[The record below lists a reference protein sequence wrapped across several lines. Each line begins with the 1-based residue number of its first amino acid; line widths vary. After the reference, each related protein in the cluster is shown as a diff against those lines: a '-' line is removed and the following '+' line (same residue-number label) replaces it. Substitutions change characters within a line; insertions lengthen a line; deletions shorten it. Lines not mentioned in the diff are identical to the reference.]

1 MSKFHISASVDQ
13 VLTDLADFIVITAKN
28 AIAQNGRFSF
38 VLSGGSSPKRLHELL
53 ASDQYKNKIEWN
65 KVFFFFGDERH
76 VPADH
81 KDSNYL
87 MAKKTLFEPLN
98 IPAGQVFRM
107 NTDLAPEAAAQAYQ
121 NDVLAYFAGKPTSF
135 DLILLGLGDN
145 SHTASL
151 FPHTSVLHEKE
162 ALVKGLYIEE
172 VKMFR
177 ITLTAPLINQAK
189 EIAYLVFGEGKAL
202 AVRHILEDERNI
214 EEYPA
219 QLIEAKNGQLHWFMD
234 TPAAS
239 QLKNTH

>member
-1 MSKFHISASVDQ
+1 MSKFHIADTVDQ
-13 VLTDLADFIVITAKN
+13 VLINLADFVVATAKES
-28 AIAQNGRFSF
+28 IAKHGRFSF
-38 VLSGGSSPKRLHELL
+38 VLSGGSSPKRLHKLL
-53 ASDQYKNKIEWN
+53 ASENYRHKIDWS
-65 KVFFFFGDERH
+65 KTFFFFGDERY

-81 KDSNYL
+81 QDSNYL
-87 MAKKTLFEPLN
+87 MAKKTLFEPLG

-107 NTDLAPEAAAQAYQ
+107 NTDLAPEAAAQAYE
-121 NDVLAYFAGKPTSF
+121 NDVLAYFSGKPTHF

-162 ALVKGLYIEE
+162 ALVKEIYVDE

-202 AVRHILEDERNI
+202 AVRHIAEDERNI
-214 EEYPA
+214 DEYPA
-219 QLIEAKNGQLHWFMD
+219 QLIVPSHGQLHWFID
-234 TPAAS
+234 APAAS
-239 QLKNTH
+239 ALKKN